1 MVKTNNNNN
10 NNNNNSYRNN
20 TNQSPMN
27 STNNDKNTMKN
38 TTNNKNGNRSAS
50 KSENN
55 SSNKTSNKTSN
66 NSSNKSSNNGS
77 SKLENKVKSGMSGI
91 QNKATNIMDQIK
103 PSLEKSK
110 EAISS
115 GIEMTSTKLKE
126 TYNQTTSSG
135 VFATVQ
141 NISNDFQSK
150 NSIVAKMIFVFFVFV
165 IFTLLMKLG
174 VYLLGLAFSPSK
186 NPIVVDGMLSTL
198 TNKTYNVNPNSGD
211 PNPILRSINED
222 MGMEFTWS
230 TWVWINSVDYA
241 DDAPRIFFSKG
252 QSVDTFSSSSM
263 KTQFVMNSPGLYVYD
278 SNKDTGKINS
288 LSVVVSFFDEA
299 PSTSFV
305 AGDQLSYDVITVG
318 NIPMQKWVNVVMRV
332 QGRIVD
338 IYINGTLSK
347 RKTYERVVKQNYGNI
362 YVGSQTNGVDGYI
375 SSLRYYDHAIG
386 NNTIQDILYGGPN
399 LNMVGTAMTDTS
411 PPYLALT
418 WYLED
423 D

>member
-1 MVKTNNNNN
+1 MKKSFGNMF
-10 NNNNNSYRNN
+10 SSNN
-20 TNQSPMN
+20 T
-27 STNNDKNTMKN
+27 K
-38 TTNNKNGNRSAS
+38 NRSRNA
-50 KSENN
+50 
-55 SSNKTSNKTSN
+55 SN
-66 NSSNKSSNNGS
+66 NSSSNNNT
-77 SKLENKVKSGMSGI
+77 SKLENKLKSGASDI
-91 QNKATNIMDQIK
+91 QSKATNIMDKIK
-103 PSLEKSK
+103 PSLEKTK

-115 GIEMTSTKLKE
+115 GIESTSSKLKE

-135 VFATVQ
+135 LFTSIQ
-141 NISNDFQSK
+141 SISNDFQEK

-174 VYLLGLAFSPSK
+174 VYLLGLSFSPSK
-186 NPIVVDGMLSTL
+186 NPIVVDGMMSTL
-198 TNKTYNVNPNSGD
+198 TNKTYNVNPNSAD

-241 DDAPRIFFSKG
+241 DDSPRIFFSKG
-252 QSVDTFSSSSM
+252 QSIDTFSSSSM
-263 KTQFVMNSPGLYVYD
+263 KTQFVMNSPGLYIYD
-278 SNKDTGKINS
+278 SNTDTGKINS

-299 PSTSFV
+299 PSGGVGST
-305 AGDQLSYDVITVG
+305 DQVPYDVITIG
-318 NIPMQKWVNVVMRV
+318 NIPMQKWINVVMRV

-347 RKTYERVVKQNYGNI
+347 RKTYDRVVKQNYGNI
-362 YVGSQTNGVDGYI
+362 HVGSQTNGVDGYI

-399 LNMVGTAMTDTS
+399 LNMVGTTMTDTS

-423 D
+423 ETS